1 MTADTLRTRRQQL
14 ISVSCH
20 VGGRQV
26 ASAMA
31 NVPPAASP
39 PSPSLR
45 AVQPA
50 ILMKFLTNVYLAEVT
65 MAMRAKRV
73 LPSSTTPPPLFLP
86 PLPFATPIPN
96 SEGSCTARRVPQT
109 QTRVPHNF
117 LQNESINEAFRGQ
130 LRVVNRIATE
140 RVYRGSNL
148 PQSLPHSLSRSLFS
162 CTASAICSSVYF
174 QSSVFGLQ
182 PLVFK

>member
-1 MTADTLRTRRQQL
+1 MPRQWPTCL
-14 ISVSCH
+14 LLLF
-20 VGGRQV
+20 
-26 ASAMA
+26 
-31 NVPPAASP
+31 P
-39 PSPSLR
+39 PSSLR

-148 PQSLPHSLSRSLFS
+148 PPVPPSLPLSLPPFLHCKCNLQLGLFS
-162 CTASAICSSVYF
+162 
-174 QSSVFGLQ
+174 VFSLQ

>member
-1 MTADTLRTRRQQL
+1 MPRQWPTCL
-14 ISVSCH
+14 LLLF
-20 VGGRQV
+20 
-26 ASAMA
+26 
-31 NVPPAASP
+31 PPP
-39 PSPSLR
+39 PLR

-73 LPSSTTPPPLFLP
+73 LPSSTTSPLFLP

-148 PQSLPHSLSRSLFS
+148 PPVPPSLPLSLPPFLHCKCNLQLGLFS
-162 CTASAICSSVYF
+162 VFSLWSS
-174 QSSVFGLQ
+174 SRNR
-182 PLVFK
+182 K